1 MVYFPLVSPNT
12 KRAFQWWVA
21 QPPINWLY
29 TSRFFSGDGCWQL
42 AIAGRFTW
50 GSQFGQECCICKLA
64 HFAWDQLGK
73 GRASIKDGRSQQENG
88 GKSKKKTGS
97 DLSDRINSPTEMDIS
112 HQKKIEIGMSLYHE
126 NLWAE
131 PARSSSWISGSWWS
145 NQRTCI
151 LWWLYIVFSICG
163 ARWFM
168 QLVTECNCYFVL

>member
-50 GSQFGQECCICKLA
+50 GSQFGLEYCICKLA

-73 GRASIKDGRSQQENG
+73 GRASIKDGRSQRPNQFTNRNGHFTPEENRNWYVTLPWKLVG
-88 GKSKKKTGS
+88 WTSKKFV
-97 DLSDRINSPTEMDIS
+97 LNQWQLMI
-112 HQKKIEIGMSLYHE
+112 
-126 NLWAE
+126 E
-131 PARSSSWISGSWWS
+131 PANMYIMVA
-145 NQRTCI
+145 
-151 LWWLYIVFSICG
+151 IVFSICG
-163 ARWFM
+163 ARWFKKLDNSWVYTVYQYM
-168 QLVTECNCYFVL
+168 VTECNWYFVLQDV

>member
-1 MVYFPLVSPNT
+1 
-12 KRAFQWWVA
+12 
-21 QPPINWLY
+21 
-29 TSRFFSGDGCWQL
+29 
-42 AIAGRFTW
+42 
-50 GSQFGQECCICKLA
+50 
-64 HFAWDQLGK
+64 
-73 GRASIKDGRSQQENG
+73 
-88 GKSKKKTGS
+88 
-97 DLSDRINSPTEMDIS
+97 MDIS

-168 QLVTECNCYFVL
+168 QLVTECNWYFVLQDV